1 MMETDVKP
9 QIVKEM
15 MYTVPLKYAWCGPH
29 NDRTRKAVT
38 ILKKFLI
45 KHMKSENVHLTEEL
59 NEELWKH
66 GMKNPPRRIKIRAV
80 LLSTGEIWATLPE
93 SKFPFEKKK
102 EEEKIEKKEREKEEK
117 EQEQGKKEEIKEEKG
132 KKEKEPKQKEETE
145 QSEAERKEEDT
156 EKKEEVN
163 KKEE

>member
-45 KHMKSENVHLTEEL
+45 RHMKSENVHLTEEL

-93 SKFPFEKKK
+93 SKFPFEQEKEEKKVKEKEESVKEEVKEEKEETKAEEKEKVEAEKEKKKEKKGETNKQEENEEKEEVKKK
-102 EEEKIEKKEREKEEK
+102 EE
-117 EQEQGKKEEIKEEKG
+117 
-132 KKEKEPKQKEETE
+132 
-145 QSEAERKEEDT
+145 
-156 EKKEEVN
+156 
-163 KKEE
+163 